1 MHTLL
6 KTTLVLFFSV
16 MLIRGFA
23 QTTTKKSTST
33 SSKTKTTTTAKKPA
47 TVYGK
52 EIQVTLKNLAEG
64 TVPIFAGPKED
75 LKEVTKRKTV
85 GGLSKNNLFLR
96 VNEVV
101 CIVKGEKTVSCAAVK
116 ATTTLLE
123 INSSATEIIAK

>member
-6 KTTLVLFFSV
+6 KTTLALFFSV
-16 MLIRGFA
+16 ILVSGFA

-33 SSKTKTTTTAKKPA
+33 SSKSKTTTTAKKPA

-52 EIQVTLKNLAEG
+52 EVQVTLKNMAEG
-64 TVPIFAGPKED
+64 TVAIFAGPKED
-75 LKEVTKRKTV
+75 LREVTKRKTV

-101 CIVKGEKTVSCAAVK
+101 CIVKGEKTVSCVSVK

-123 INSSATEIIAK
+123 INSSATELIAK

>member
-6 KTTLVLFFSV
+6 KTTLALFFSV
-16 MLIRGFA
+16 ILVSGFA

-33 SSKTKTTTTAKKPA
+33 SSKSKTTTTAKKPA

-52 EIQVTLKNLAEG
+52 EVQVTLKNMAEG
-64 TVPIFAGPKED
+64 TVAIFAGPKED
-75 LKEVTKRKTV
+75 LREVTKRKTV

-101 CIVKGEKTVSCAAVK
+101 CIVKGEKTVSCASVK

-123 INSSATEIIAK
+123 INSSATELIAK